1 MKNKNL
7 ETLIYSAGGIVA
19 LAVIL
24 IAVNFLF
31 TAFNARID
39 LTEGRVYTLSEGTR
53 SILSKLEAPVKI
65 RFYYSQGSAAV
76 PPGLKTFASRVED
89 VLNEFKAA
97 SGGKVI
103 IEKFNPEPDS
113 DAEESA
119 ALDNVEGQMTNT
131 GEKFYL
137 GLSVSFLDQKASIP
151 VLTPDRERLLEYDI
165 IRSISQVAQAKKPVI
180 GLMSNLPVL
189 GRSLDPVKKQQPTE
203 PWVLASEL
211 KRIFEVRK
219 VEMNATKIDD
229 DIKVLLIIHPR
240 DMLEPTEY
248 AIDQFVLRGG
258 KVIAFVD
265 SYAYFDQQP
274 DMQNP
279 FGGSAAGNSN
289 LPTLFKAW
297 GVEPSQGKVIAD
309 LTFASGEGPRLLP
322 TLLSLNNEALNMDDV
337 VTSQVGTL
345 LIPFGATLEVK
356 PVEGLK
362 ATPLVRTS
370 KNSMLTDLIVA
381 TLSGEPSTRGF
392 QPSGK
397 ESPLA
402 LRLTGKFRT
411 AFPNGKPADPFARGK
426 PVDPAQFEADRKAHL
441 RESAVENTV
450 VVVGDVDMLTDGAAV
465 DIQEIFGQRV
475 AVPRNGNLAFA
486 QGLVEQLAGDS
497 ALINLRS
504 RAAFSRPLT
513 VIKQMEARAQETYL
527 GKIKALE
534 DTLNQ
539 TTERLQALQKGRE
552 SASAS
557 GGAILTPEQQAEL
570 ENFRKKSLET
580 RKELKEV
587 RRSLREET
595 EALQMRTKVINIA
608 LVPLLVA
615 VLGIGLAIAKRRR
628 ANQRIQ
634 RGMAASGTHTS

>member
-7 ETLIYSAGGIVA
+7 ETLMYSAGGIVA
-19 LAVIL
+19 LALIL
-24 IAVNFLF
+24 IAANFIF
-31 TAFNARID
+31 SAFNARVD
-39 LTEGRVYTLSEGTR
+39 LTEGRVYTLSDGTR

-65 RFYYSQGSAAV
+65 RFYYTQGSTAV
-76 PPGLKTFASRVED
+76 PPGLKTFAGRVED
-89 VLNEFKAA
+89 LLNEYRAA
-97 SGGKVI
+97 SNGKVI

-113 DAEESA
+113 DAEDSA

-137 GLSVSFLDQKASIP
+137 GLSVSFLDQKSAIP

-165 IRSISQVAQAKKPVI
+165 TRSISQVAQAKKPVV
-180 GLMSNLPVL
+180 GVMSGLPVL

-211 KRIFEVRK
+211 KRIFDVRK

-229 DIKVLLIIHPR
+229 DIKVLLVIHPR
-240 DMLEPTEY
+240 DILEPTEY

-258 KVIAFVD
+258 KLIVFTD
-265 SYAYFDQQP
+265 TYAYFDQQP
-274 DMQNP
+274 DVQNP
-279 FGGSAAGNSN
+279 FGGNAAGQS
-289 LPTLFKAW
+289 TLTSLYKAW
-297 GVEPSQGKVIAD
+297 GVEPSHGKVVAD

-322 TLLSLNNEALNMDDV
+322 TLLSLNSEALNMDDV

-345 LIPFGATLEVK
+345 LIPFGGSFKVKSPENLKPTTLVH
-356 PVEGLK
+356 
-362 ATPLVRTS
+362 TS
-370 KNSMLTDLIVA
+370 KNWMPADLIIA

-392 QPSGK
+392 QPEGN
-397 ESPLA
+397 EAPIA

-411 AFPNGKPADPFARGK
+411 AFPNGKPADPYARGK
-426 PVDPAQFEADRKAHL
+426 PVDPAQFEADRKMHL
-441 RESAVENTV
+441 REAAAENSV
-450 VVVGDVDMLTDGAAV
+450 VVVGDADMLTDGAAV
-465 DIQEIFGQRV
+465 EIQEIFGQRV

-486 QGLVEQLAGDS
+486 QGLVEQMAGDS

-513 VIKQMEARAQETYL
+513 VIRQMEARAQETYL

-539 TTERLQALQKGRE
+539 ATEKLQALQKGGK
-552 SASAS
+552 SATAS

-570 ENFRKKSLET
+570 ENFRKKSVET
-580 RKELKEV
+580 RRELKEV
-587 RRSLREET
+587 RKNLREET
-595 EALQMRTKVINIA
+595 ETLQLWTKVINIA
-608 LVPLLVA
+608 LVPLLVML
-615 VLGIGLAIAKRRR
+615 LGVTLAIIKRRR
-628 ANQRIQ
+628 ANLRIQ
-634 RGMAASGTHTS
+634 SGARAA